1 MLQDQVILEYLQ
13 YGEEHLAHNIF
24 SSVAVIHSFATK
36 CKNREVRRF
45 VVGALL
51 DAVRTGNLEKHVVST
66 RSLASTDQKH
76 GFIEFYEM
84 KYKVMNLLQNDVA
97 DQMGVPNEVKREL
110 VDKAGSW
117 RLFREHVEP
126 YDGSVVA
133 LQWKRGWAKSSELY
147 FMLYLQVCFKKDYDG
162 AVKQGLKNRKSA
174 AEILQ
179 YGHYKEAFDAVE
191 KASKEERDKFDQQK
205 EKAKKEAEAELDGG
219 EGKSDGKSVTGK
231 SEGQATATDATTG
244 GLPQPQPQTNK
255 WRNHAERI
263 VDTHVQLLP
272 ELATETEMSKSIQG
286 HPMSKVPTTPG
297 SGRMQG
303 DNVAIMFTSSL
314 SSESQ
319 TAPHIRSA
327 PFRAERLAKLGNA
340 IITARRAAK
349 ESDDD
354 GLAPG
359 EFLIT
364 LDGQKPGNNVKFTKF
379 LKRFGRKLIKK
390 AFTVMYD
397 YDTKL
402 ARKDRVKG
410 IATVCLQERMQVIAM
425 DSHRLQGKPWL
436 SLPGNT
442 AGDIIGPLKLD
453 RYSDQWLLSFADK
466 RELYGKM
473 RLPVGGSLE
482 EEEFEDDE
490 DDKVDDDSI
499 PPYFMDD
506 GIRGSALSRKDDH
519 MEPVTYGSLPVEFFL
534 NVLDGLSIR
543 DVVDITPADGNLAL
557 ACIIKQR
564 GYVGIGFTEFHCT
577 ALRSHLVDV
586 VLECFGKDGHPLFHA
601 NYKQQIEDE
610 TEARGEKRKR
620 EEEPK
625 KPPKE
630 PKEGKEPKEPKKP
643 PKKNKEP
650 KKRKDEETSSDE
662 ETSTATDGSGESM

>member
-1 MLQDQVILEYLQ
+1 MLQGQVILEYLQ

-24 SSVAVIHSFATK
+24 SSVAVIHTFATK

-51 DAVRTGNLEKHVVST
+51 DAVRKGNLEKYVVST
-66 RSLASTDQKH
+66 RSLVSTDQKH

-147 FMLYLQVCFKKDYDG
+147 FMLYLRVCFNKDYDG

-286 HPMSKVPTTPG
+286 HPMSKVFNDARVGPHARG
-297 SGRMQG
+297 QRR
-303 DNVAIMFTSSL
+303 DNVHVVAFFGIADGSPHPQRAL
-314 SSESQ
+314 SCRTFVE
-319 TAPHIRSA
+319 AWKRDRHC
-327 PFRAERLAKLGNA
+327 
-340 IITARRAAK
+340 K
-349 ESDDD
+349 ES
-354 GLAPG
+354 G
-359 EFLIT
+359 
-364 LDGQKPGNNVKFTKF
+364 
-379 LKRFGRKLIKK
+379 
-390 AFTVMYD
+390 
-397 YDTKL
+397 
-402 ARKDRVKG
+402 ARPR
-410 IATVCLQERMQVIAM
+410 
-425 DSHRLQGKPWL
+425 
-436 SLPGNT
+436 
-442 AGDIIGPLKLD
+442 
-453 RYSDQWLLSFADK
+453 
-466 RELYGKM
+466 
-473 RLPVGGSLE
+473 
-482 EEEFEDDE
+482 
-490 DDKVDDDSI
+490 
-499 PPYFMDD
+499 
-506 GIRGSALSRKDDH
+506 
-519 MEPVTYGSLPVEFFL
+519 
-534 NVLDGLSIR
+534 
-543 DVVDITPADGNLAL
+543 
-557 ACIIKQR
+557 
-564 GYVGIGFTEFHCT
+564 
-577 ALRSHLVDV
+577 
-586 VLECFGKDGHPLFHA
+586 
-601 NYKQQIEDE
+601 
-610 TEARGEKRKR
+610 
-620 EEEPK
+620 
-625 KPPKE
+625 
-630 PKEGKEPKEPKKP
+630 
-643 PKKNKEP
+643 
-650 KKRKDEETSSDE
+650 
-662 ETSTATDGSGESM
+662 